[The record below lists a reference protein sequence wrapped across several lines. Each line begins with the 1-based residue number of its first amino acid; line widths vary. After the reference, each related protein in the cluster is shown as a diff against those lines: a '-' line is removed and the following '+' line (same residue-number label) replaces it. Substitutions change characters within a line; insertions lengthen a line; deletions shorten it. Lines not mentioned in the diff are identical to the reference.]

1 MENGTAFAFRVD
13 YFFARSQPWLS
24 TATNFFNDLSKLL
37 VELINRNILVAR
49 GAGFLYLK
57 QLFTQSQHFFASI
70 TLISLIAHFGNIL
83 PIPVIY
89 GRRLC
94 PNPI

>member
-1 MENGTAFAFRVD
+1 MENRTAFAFRVD
-13 YFFARSQPWLS
+13 YFFVSSQSWLS
-24 TATNFFNDLSKLL
+24 AATNFFNDLSKPL
-37 VELINRNILVAR
+37 VKFINRNILVAR

-70 TLISLIAHFGNIL
+70 TLVSLIAHFGNIL

-89 GRRLC
+89 GKRLC